1 MTQPL
6 IELADLGFAWPGQA
20 QLLDI
25 PHFTLAP
32 GETLFLK
39 GPSGSGKT
47 TLLGLLGGVQRAQS
61 GHIRLLG
68 QDIGQLSA
76 GARDRFRVDHTGY
89 IFQQFNL
96 LPFLSVRENVELPCR
111 FSRLRAERA
120 RQRHG
125 SIDAAAA
132 ALLDHLGLRADLLGR
147 RADELSIGQQQR
159 VAAARALIGQPELVI
174 ADEPTSA
181 LDFDAREAFLQL
193 LFAECQ
199 PPAPACCSSATTR
212 VWPRC
217 STAACRWANSIAPP
231 SPSRSEMH
239 LIRIALASLAN
250 RRFTALLTVFA
261 IALSVCLL
269 LAVER
274 VRTEARA
281 SFANTISGT
290 DLIVGARSGSVN
302 LLLYSVFRIGNA
314 TNNIRWDSFEHFAN
328 HRQVKWAIP
337 ISLGDSHRGYR
348 VMGTSTAYFEH
359 YRYARSQAL
368 KLAQW
373 PRVC

>member
-6 IELADLGFAWPGQA
+6 IELANLGFAWPGQA

-25 PHFTLAP
+25 PDFTLAR

-68 QDIGQLSA
+68 QDLAQLSA
-76 GARDRFRVDHTGY
+76 AARDRFRVDHTGY

-111 FSRLRAERA
+111 FSRQRAERA
-120 RQRHG
+120 QQRHG
-125 SIDAAAA
+125 SIDAAAT
-132 ALLDHLGLRADLLGR
+132 ALLEHLGLRADLLGR

-193 LFAECQ
+193 LFAEC
-199 PPAPACCSSATTR
+199 R
-212 VWPRC
+212 
-217 STAACRWANSIAPP
+217 AAG
-231 SPSRSEMH
+231 
-239 LIRIALASLAN
+239 ASLLFVSHDQSLATLFDRDVSLSELN
-250 RRFTALLTVFA
+250 RAA
-261 IALSVCLL
+261 KP
-269 LAVER
+269 VE
-274 VRTEARA
+274 V
-281 SFANTISGT
+281 
-290 DLIVGARSGSVN
+290 
-302 LLLYSVFRIGNA
+302 
-314 TNNIRWDSFEHFAN
+314 
-328 HRQVKWAIP
+328 
-337 ISLGDSHRGYR
+337 
-348 VMGTSTAYFEH
+348 
-359 YRYARSQAL
+359 
-368 KLAQW
+368 
-373 PRVC
+373 